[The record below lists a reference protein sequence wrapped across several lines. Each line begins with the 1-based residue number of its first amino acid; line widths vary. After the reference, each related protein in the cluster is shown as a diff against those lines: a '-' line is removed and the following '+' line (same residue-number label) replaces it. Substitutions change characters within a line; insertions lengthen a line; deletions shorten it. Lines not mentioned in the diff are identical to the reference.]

1 MNGLM
6 KASVSL
12 GSSQRAARVTWS
24 PHVSVPSGAKAESR
38 NRTSRM
44 ATRERAKSGLMGPPL
59 GGVDR
64 GPNGPGD
71 ELQDLQHVREV
82 VAAEIEHHVAEA
94 EPLVLAEPV
103 HDGLMPLGQELVPQ
117 NEADR
122 ELDGLD
128 RALGR
133 LRGGPQPAEAVRE
146 LGGRFRR
153 RVPAVAE
160 RDHPPEGA
168 RAVAAHPDRRMGLLH
183 GLGREADVV
192 EAVEL
197 TVE

>member
-24 PHVSVPSGAKAESR
+24 PHVSVPSGAAAVGPAKAESR

-94 EPLVLAEPV
+94 EP
-103 HDGLMPLGQELVPQ
+103 
-117 NEADR
+117 
-122 ELDGLD
+122 
-128 RALGR
+128 
-133 LRGGPQPAEAVRE
+133 VRE